1 MKPAEIKRY
10 ELFEKH
16 GDTRYHSAH
25 LPLPNVVRI
34 EVLSP
39 EARARYLGAFHGMAE
54 TFRNG
59 IIEMM
64 SGEDGIAP
72 FYGFFDPKTNGD
84 LGFDVNASWSN
95 AEHTGLDSVT
105 SILQNFGP
113 TSGVANVIN
122 KSKNILNK
130 GLDMMGIDNESTGS
144 NTMKTFRNADFQ
156 FNKTIKCSWYM
167 PEMENMARV
176 SISRLIKLAFVKN
189 FDTSKLKG
197 QYASQLA
204 DLLKRS
210 YDAMKNLQSQYNL
223 NETDFKNG
231 DEQPTETE
239 APETPPE
246 AAAAEEPGFLGRA
259 WDSATNYIKNTAKE
273 SYHFWVEGQGRQ
285 WINSGAEAGAS
296 ALGYAFDK
304 AVNVGLIANEFFGGS
319 LTLNPLP
326 IRLTLGHQIDI
337 EPLVITGLKI
347 SGSQEQFM
355 TTDGSNI
362 PLFVNAEISVA
373 MWMVPDPNK
382 GAVRYLG
389 DNLFNMAYTNARKDK
404 DVGLQKKAASPR
416 RTTPITHQSS
426 KVG

>member
-1 MKPAEIKRY
+1 
-10 ELFEKH
+10 
-16 GDTRYHSAH
+16 
-25 LPLPNVVRI
+25 
-34 EVLSP
+34 
-39 EARARYLGAFHGMAE
+39 
-54 TFRNG
+54 
-59 IIEMM
+59 M
-64 SGEDGIAP
+64 S
-72 FYGFFDPKTNGD
+72 
-84 LGFDVNASWSN
+84 
-95 AEHTGLDSVT
+95 
-105 SILQNFGP
+105 
-113 TSGVANVIN
+113 
-122 KSKNILNK
+122 
-130 GLDMMGIDNESTGS
+130 
-144 NTMKTFRNADFQ
+144 
-156 FNKTIKCSWYM
+156 
-167 PEMENMARV
+167 
-176 SISRLIKLAFVKN
+176 
-189 FDTSKLKG
+189 
-197 QYASQLA
+197 
-204 DLLKRS
+204 LLR
-210 YDAMKNLQSQYNL
+210 
-223 NETDFKNG
+223 
-231 DEQPTETE
+231 ETE